1 MDICSVIQ
9 IYRIYISSDASFL
22 PSTVPRR
29 FIEPKKL
36 WFGRWCSFPS
46 VVLFRF
52 NFPSFSVK
60 NHRASNSG
68 TAPLPRL
75 WEFSQLWTMRMG
87 TVLPRFGPSSWM
99 SVKSCFKI
107 MHPSKKRTCNEMVMK
122 LRVIILSAE
131 SYWDVAKRVVE
142 CWILRVG
149 IQVSMSFE
157 LWMSVDARW
166 NFSSP
171 QLQMVLPPQ
180 GNCCRSPGRLCTHLG
195 CR

>member
-1 MDICSVIQ
+1 MQAFFHQPYHTDSLNPNNCGLQ
-9 IYRIYISSDASFL
+9 DD
-22 PSTVPRR
+22 VP
-29 FIEPKKL
+29 FQ
-36 WFGRWCSFPS
+36 
-46 VVLFRF
+46 VLFCSGSISLHFRW
-52 NFPSFSVK
+52 K
-60 NHRASNSG
+60 ITASNSG